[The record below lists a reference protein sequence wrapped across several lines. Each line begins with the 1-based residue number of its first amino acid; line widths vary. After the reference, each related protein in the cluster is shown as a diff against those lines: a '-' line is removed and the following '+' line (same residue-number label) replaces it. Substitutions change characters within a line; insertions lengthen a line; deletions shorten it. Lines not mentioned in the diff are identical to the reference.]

1 MTGDGG
7 SQRVEAVQRELL
19 ELGRERE
26 RLHASG
32 AGREDLER
40 NRGAIVRA
48 NQALARA
55 LIARNTPGLQPA

>member
-1 MTGDGG
+1 MTGNGG
-7 SQRVEAVQRELL
+7 SQRVEALQRELL

-32 AGREDLER
+32 AGREELER

-48 NQALARA
+48 NQALALA
-55 LIARNTPGLQPA
+55 LIAGNTPGLQPA